1 MSSAME
7 CLTKFNQ
14 LILII
19 VNIFVA
25 LLGICVMIVGSWA
38 KADSKEFFLIA
49 DDDTEY
55 TQVSV
60 LLIVVGI
67 FVLIIG
73 VVGAVGALFASKA
86 FGRIILVVYA
96 ISLGLLVVCEIAG
109 GITAAVAR
117 NKVESVFRDS
127 ANSTFSKYNDSRDS
141 SERDTWNQFQKDFK
155 CCGVESYKDYR
166 TVFKND
172 SVPVSCCDSRK
183 IDDGENCTMVVQ
195 NVTNNANHYI
205 YSKVGP
211 FYTGEREVESDS
223 ERKRR
228 EREESGRPKARF
240 RIRRVVPCGVAPH
253 HNISVPAAQH
263 DSPLQSIVNL
273 A

>member
-1 MSSAME
+1 LPEREREREKAAKMSTAMD

-14 LILII
+14 LVLII

-38 KADSKEFFLIA
+38 KADSKEFFVIA

-96 ISLGLLVVCEIAG
+96 IALGLLVVCEIAG

-141 SERDTWNQFQKDFK
+141 RDNWNQFQKDFK

-166 TVFKND
+166 NVFNNN
-172 SVPVSCCDSRK
+172 SVPVSCCDSRVRSE
-183 IDDGENCTMVVQ
+183 GMNCTMVVQ
-195 NVTNNANHYI
+195 NVLNNTNHYI
-205 YSKVGP
+205 YSKGCADAIVDSISDNLGVIAGCAIV
-211 FYTGEREVESDS
+211 FALFQIIGIVLACFVAICKRDKTYEV
-223 ERKRR
+223 
-228 EREESGRPKARF
+228 
-240 RIRRVVPCGVAPH
+240 V
-253 HNISVPAAQH
+253 
-263 DSPLQSIVNL
+263 
-273 A
+273 

>member
-205 YSKVGP
+205 YSKGCADAIV
-211 FYTGEREVESDS
+211 DS
-223 ERKRR
+223 ISKNLGVIAGCAIVFALFQVRVHC
-228 EREESGRPKARF
+228 RPHLLLDHTIMSEF
-240 RIRRVVPCGVAPH
+240 TVDH
-253 HNISVPAAQH
+253 THFS
-263 DSPLQSIVNL
+263 
-273 A
+273 